1 MNNVVRTIRSI
12 LLLIAL
18 GSVFTLTAC
27 AKEDD
32 ETRQPNTE
40 NQGQEHNPEDMTQVE
55 QEIVAFLDRWQRA
68 MTDKD
73 VATLGSLM
81 ADDVVL
87 VHITGQTQ
95 TKQEWLDEIAAETM
109 RYYDIERENLTI
121 EVDGDHAIARYVSV
135 IDARIWGTRGT
146 WRLNTTMYT
155 AKMADGWIR
164 VNPPQSDNN

>member
-1 MNNVVRTIRSI
+1 MKTIRSI

-32 ETRQPNTE
+32 GIRQPNTE
-40 NQGQEHNPEDMTQVE
+40 NQEQEHNQEDMTQVE
-55 QEIVAFLDRWQRA
+55 QEIVDFLDRWQRA

-73 VATLGSLM
+73 VETLGSLM
-81 ADDVVL
+81 ADDAVL

-109 RYYDIERENLTI
+109 RYYNIERENLTI
-121 EVDGDHAIARYVSV
+121 EVDGDRAIARYISV
-135 IDARIWGTRGT
+135 IDARIWGAHGT
-146 WRLNTTMYT
+146 WRLNTTMYM
-155 AKMADGWIR
+155 AKIADGWIR
-164 VNPPQSDNN
+164 VNPPRSDNN